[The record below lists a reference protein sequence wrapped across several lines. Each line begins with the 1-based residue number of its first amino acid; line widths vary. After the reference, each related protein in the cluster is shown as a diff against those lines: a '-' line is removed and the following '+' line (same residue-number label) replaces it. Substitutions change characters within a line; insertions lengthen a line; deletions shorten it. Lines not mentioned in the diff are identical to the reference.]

1 MEDAAG
7 HGIYASYLWSE
18 HFTCH
23 SPGMYKDTIKLTASI
38 NVWMSNFQSQ
48 IAMLGKK
55 YG

>member
-1 MEDAAG
+1 MG